1 MQHIQGE
8 ERNQLQLFCLEQMVE
23 ADSFVRVIDYFVDS
37 IDLASFG
44 FRHVSVKEEGRPPY
58 HSVHRSVNGAGL
70 FGIASRYV
78 AVRSKALPCILKQN
92 MESWSFPFINDEAR
106 RFAKHRVAQ
115 VIRYEELGIVK
126 SLSFF

>member
-1 MQHIQGE
+1 MTTYSG
-8 ERNQLQLFCLEQMVE
+8 
-23 ADSFVRVIDYFVDS
+23 AY
-37 IDLASFG
+37 
-44 FRHVSVKEEGRPPY
+44 
-58 HSVHRSVNGAGL
+58 SVHRSVNGAGL

-78 AVRSKALPCILKQN
+78 AARSKALPCILKQN